1 MPAMSTSTPR
11 TRAPWTVA
19 PHPVDDP
26 VSAGLLRD
34 YLVDVADRW
43 YELHEGRSTTPE
55 EIDKHLAEMPSDDLA
70 PPHGVFLVAHHDG
83 ELAGCAGVRLLA
95 GGGTA
100 GPGPGRTAEL
110 KRMFVRPAKRGLGA
124 AGVLLA
130 AAEAAARE
138 LGAGR
143 IVLETRLD
151 LREARALYARH
162 GYADVPPF
170 CEGPYSEVWLGK
182 ELDGAADREA
192 GKEPGDRVAG

>member
-1 MPAMSTSTPR
+1 MSTSTPR
-11 TRAPWTVA
+11 PRAPWSVA
-19 PHPVDDP
+19 PRPVGDP

-83 ELAGCAGVRLLA
+83 ELTGCAGVRLLA
-95 GGGTA
+95 DGGTA
-100 GPGPGRTAEL
+100 EPGPGPGRTAEL

-130 AAEAAARE
+130 AAEA
-138 LGAGR
+138 
-143 IVLETRLD
+143 
-151 LREARALYARH
+151 
-162 GYADVPPF
+162 
-170 CEGPYSEVWLGK
+170 
-182 ELDGAADREA
+182 
-192 GKEPGDRVAG
+192 